1 MKLILIPSLLVALAI
16 PAAAQQA
23 PLKAEAALMTVQE
36 NGDTLTTKIWITNA
50 TRGAIRYLETITSTE
65 TKDLALNEKAAVY
78 LIEPREYSQAL
89 DLYQARKYK
98 EAQEKFAAIK
108 TTYKPVELLAGNHGA
123 LAGFYEMECLRK
135 LGDLEGLSTA
145 LGAFKKD
152 GLTREHHLRQLEL
165 NVIWDTVRI
174 ENWERAQV
182 LADERSKERMPD
194 YQRAQVAYFQ
204 ALTHEKAGKLDE
216 ALTYFQMAMVADAGA
231 SEDIARLSAL
241 KIMKIIK
248 ANPEV
253 QTAIDLWGGPKEKK
267 TGIGYNRLLEA
278 GAVARL
284 YELSL
289 GGGKSLPAEF
299 TALVKYKGSDLPVAK
314 EADKPKGEKK
324 KEGS

>member
-1 MKLILIPSLLVALAI
+1 MKRILIPSLLVALAI

-23 PLKAEAALMTVQE
+23 PLKAEAALITVQE
-36 NGDTLTTKIWITNA
+36 NGDSLTSRIWITNA
-50 TRGAIRYLETITSTE
+50 TRTAIRYIETITSTD
-65 TKDLALNEKAAVY
+65 TKDLALSDKAAVY
-78 LIEPREYSQAL
+78 FIEPREYSQAL
-89 DLYQARKYK
+89 DLYQGRKYK
-98 EAQEKFAAIK
+98 EAQEKFAAVK
-108 TTYKPVELLAGNHGA
+108 TAYKPVELLAGNHGV

-174 ENWERAQV
+174 KNWERLQV
-182 LADERSKERMPD
+182 LADERSKERLPD
-194 YQRAQVAYFQ
+194 YQRAQIAYFHALAHEQ
-204 ALTHEKAGKLDE
+204 AGRLDE
-216 ALTYFQMAMVADAGA
+216 ALTSYQVAMVADAGA
-231 SEDIARLSAL
+231 SEDVARLSAL
-241 KIMKIIK
+241 QIMKIIK

-253 QTAIDLWGGPKEKK
+253 QTAIELWGGPKEKK
-267 TGIGYNRLLEA
+267 SGIGYNRLIEA

-289 GGGKSLPAEF
+289 GGGKPLPSEF
-299 TALVKYKGSDLPVAK
+299 KDLVKYKASDMPASK
-314 EADKPKGEKK
+314 EADKPKDAGK